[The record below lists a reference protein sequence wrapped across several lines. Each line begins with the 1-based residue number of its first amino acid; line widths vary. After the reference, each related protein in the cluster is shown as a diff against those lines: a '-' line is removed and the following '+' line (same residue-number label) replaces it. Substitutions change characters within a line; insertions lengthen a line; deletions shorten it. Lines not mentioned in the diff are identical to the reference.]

1 MTKQTNYAGAS
12 QFANA
17 LTGLQA
23 WLESGH
29 KNPSLVGMPEVLQQ
43 HPLMRQVWHGIDAT
57 QVWDCHAHIIGSGD
71 SGTSGAWATP
81 KMDSWLHPILK
92 IQKYFHIN
100 GAGLDAHNEDTSFV
114 ARLAHLSSEMPAGYK
129 TMLFAFEWAHD
140 EAGEQIKE
148 DSIFHIPNDYAAKI
162 VAQHPQHFEWVASI
176 HPYRADAIDAL
187 EQAHAQGAVAM
198 KWLASS
204 MGIDPASPKCTKFY
218 QKMQMLDMPI
228 ITHVGRESAVPGGD
242 LNFNNPLKTRHMLDA
257 GVRIVM
263 AHCASDGFD
272 KDYDNGNKIVT
283 SFELFARMMDM
294 PEYDK
299 LLFGDISATTLF
311 NHAWVLKHILQRT
324 DWHHRLHNGT
334 DYPLPGVF
342 PLITSGQFYRE
353 GMLAAEHLPFLKDV
367 RKYNPIMFDF
377 AMKRLLSF
385 EGKQFPVS
393 VFETRRMF
401 DKNYKMQLKE

>member
-1 MTKQTNYAGAS
+1 MTKKTTYTAS
-12 QFANA
+12 SSLINA
-17 LTGLQA
+17 FTGIKA

-29 KNPSLVGMPEVLQQ
+29 KNPGLTGLPDTLKN
-43 HPLMRQVWHGIDAT
+43 HPLMHQVWQGIDAS

-71 SGTSGAWATP
+71 SGSSGAWATP
-81 KMDSWLHPILK
+81 KMDSWFHPILK
-92 IQKYFHIN
+92 IQKWFHIN
-100 GAGLDAHNEDTSFV
+100 GAGLDANNEDTSFV
-114 ARLAHLSSEMPAGYK
+114 ARLAHLSSEMPSGYK

-140 EAGEQIKE
+140 EAGKAIEK
-148 DSIFHIPNDYAAKI
+148 DSIFHIPNDYAARI
-162 VAQHPQHFEWVASI
+162 VGQHQQHFEWVASI

-204 MGIDPASPKCTKFY
+204 MNIDPASPKCAKFY
-218 QKMQMLDMPI
+218 QKLQQLNMPI

-242 LNFNNPLKTRHMLDA
+242 LNFNNPLKTRDMLDA
-257 GVRIVM
+257 GVRVVM
-263 AHCASDGFD
+263 AHCASDGID
-272 KDYDNGNKIVT
+272 KDYDNGNKLVT
-283 SFELFARMMDM
+283 SFELFARMMDK
-294 PEYDK
+294 PDYEN

-342 PLITSGQFYRE
+342 PLITSRQFHLE
-353 GMLAAEHLPFLKDV
+353 NMLEAEHVPFLQEV

-377 AMKRLLSF
+377 ALKRLLSF
-385 EGKQFPVS
+385 EGKQFPTS
-393 VFETRRMF
+393 VFETRGF
-401 DKNYKMQLKE
+401 FQH

>member
-1 MTKQTNYAGAS
+1 MPKQTKYSGAS
-12 QFANA
+12 TLTNA
-17 LTGLQA
+17 FTAIKA

-29 KNPSLVGMPEVLQQ
+29 SNPNLAGLPETLKN
-43 HPLMRQVWHGIDAT
+43 HPLMHQVWQGIDPT
-57 QVWDCHAHIIGSGD
+57 KVWDCHAHIIGSGD

-81 KMDSWLHPILK
+81 RMDTWRHPILK
-92 IQKYFHIN
+92 IQKWFHLN
-100 GAGLDAHNEDTSFV
+100 GAALEANSEDTSFV
-114 ARLAHLSSEMPAGYK
+114 KRLAHLSSEMPAGYK

-140 EAGEQIKE
+140 EAGKPVKA

-176 HPYRADAIDAL
+176 HPYRADAIDAV

-204 MGIDPASPKCTKFY
+204 MNIDPASPKCTKFY
-218 QKMQMLDMPI
+218 QKLQQLNMPI

-242 LNFNNPLKTRHMLDA
+242 LNFNNPLSARHMLDA

-272 KDYDNGNKIVT
+272 KDYDNGNKVVT

-294 PEYDK
+294 PEYEG

-311 NHAWVLKHILQRT
+311 NHSWVLKHILQRD

-342 PLITSGQFYRE
+342 PLITSRQFQRE
-353 GMLAAEHLPFLKDV
+353 GMLAAEHVPFLQEV

-377 AMKRLLSF
+377 AMKRLLRF
-385 EGKQFPVS
+385 EGKQLPTS
-393 VFETRRMF
+393 VFETRGFFSNQR
-401 DKNYKMQLKE
+401 L

>member
-1 MTKQTNYAGAS
+1 MSEPLKYSSAS
-12 QFANA
+12 RLSNA
-17 LTGLQA
+17 LTGIKA

-29 KNPSLVGMPEVLQQ
+29 ENPNLIGLPEKLKQ
-43 HPLMRQVWHGIDAT
+43 HPLMDQIWHGIDAK

-71 SGTSGAWATP
+71 SGASGAWATP
-81 KMDSWLHPILK
+81 RMDTWRHPILK
-92 IQKYFHIN
+92 IQKYFHRN
-100 GAGLDAHNEDTSFV
+100 GAGLDIKNEDVSFV
-114 ARLAHLSSEMPAGYK
+114 TRLAHLSQEMPAGYK
-129 TMLFAFEWAHD
+129 TMLFAFDWAHD
-140 EAGEQIKE
+140 ETGQQVKN

-176 HPYRADAIDAL
+176 HPYRADALDAL
-187 EQAHAQGAVAM
+187 DEAHANGAVAM

-204 MGIDPASPKCTKFY
+204 MNIDPASPKCTKFY
-218 QKMQMLDMPI
+218 QKLQQLNMPI

-242 LNFNNPLKTRHMLDA
+242 LNYNNPLKARYMLDA

-272 KDYDNGNKIVT
+272 QDYDNGNKFVT
-283 SFELFARMMDM
+283 SFELFARMMDK
-294 PEYDK
+294 PEYEK

-311 NHAWVLKHILQRT
+311 NHAWVLKHVLQRA

-342 PLITSGQFYRE
+342 PLISSEQFYRE
-353 GMLAAEHLPFLKDV
+353 GMLEKEHVPFLQEL
-367 RKYNPIMFDF
+367 RKYNAIMFDF

-385 EGKQFPVS
+385 EGNRFPKS
-393 VFETRRMF
+393 VFETRRF
-401 DKNYKMQLKE
+401 FQKTGDNL